1 MDMVKRIFAIEA
13 GDLLDSVKC
22 KFGKCFSLRLTVHI
36 LSLII
41 ASDSRYLSFNGGK
54 LLNTS
59 KLIFKESDGIE
70 HVDCRW
76 MERLRSY

>member
-1 MDMVKRIFAIEA
+1 MVKRIFAIEA

-22 KFGKCFSLRLTVHI
+22 KFRKCFSLRLTVHI

-54 LLNTS
+54 LL
-59 KLIFKESDGIE
+59 KYK
-70 HVDCRW
+70 
-76 MERLRSY
+76 